1 MKTDTTSE
9 VPKRAGWGHMIC
21 DELQENISL
30 YMTALMI
37 ILIQYFID
45 QLASFVSMHCK

>member
-9 VPKRAGWGHMIC
+9 VLKRAGWGHMIC

>member
-1 MKTDTTSE
+1 MKVDTTSE
-9 VPKRAGWGHMIC
+9 VPKAGWARIMC
-21 DELQENISL
+21 EELQENVSL
-30 YMTALMI
+30 YMVAFMI